1 LTGYQP
7 NVAYY
12 LATWLVYTQYKL
24 SYHDKMTRMDMA
36 VSSSRDGEPRKPAG
50 VGASA
55 FWRLG
60 LDGAVRALNRSAEQI
75 GAGVGSLWR
84 DAWPAEMR
92 GAADHALEAARSGE
106 MGAFRAQIPWGARER
121 AQVQVAVT
129 PLIGA
134 DGEPEGFSVSARD
147 VTLELETSAFL
158 DLVIQLLPLPL
169 TVRDLTTGR
178 YILANSAAEE
188 LIGVEQDGL
197 VGAAPADVLSAARAA
212 KVAELD
218 AEAVRKGFTKHR
230 LKSAGSDAYGRIR
243 EIVTTRLATFDDNGP
258 RYLISLSEDVTE
270 ALAAAESLQVALA
283 QAEAANRAQS
293 AFLANIS
300 HEIRTP
306 LNGLVAGVE
315 ILAAQSLAPSE
326 RELATMVR
334 SSALALEAKLQRV
347 LELIQLDQGRF
358 TLNAGP
364 FILGDLLG
372 AAVGSVSPAAHAKG
386 LTLACDAGL
395 IAGARYEGDFARLR
409 QVLGEMLGNAVKF
422 TAHGGVRLGVE
433 QTETGLRFTVEDTG
447 VGLSDW
453 PVNDI
458 FDRFRQADGT
468 ATRAHGGFGLG
479 LAFARELLELMG
491 GQIGCAPRPGG
502 GAVFWCDVPL
512 QVTAASAVCAAV
524 RQYQPQILVADDH
537 PTNLRVVELILSDF
551 ACVRTV
557 SDGREA
563 IEAFAQQDFDLVLMD
578 IQMPVLDGVSAVSE
592 IRRWEA
598 EHNRP
603 RTPIAMLT
611 ANTDPDNVAA
621 SRAAGAD
628 QHIAKPFT
636 PNLLVSSVQAL
647 LHASAA

>member
-1 LTGYQP
+1 M
-7 NVAYY
+7 A
-12 LATWLVYTQYKL
+12 
-24 SYHDKMTRMDMA
+24 HIEMA
-36 VSSSRDGEPRKPAG
+36 VCSSRDGDPSKTAG
-50 VGASA
+50 VSA
-55 FWRLG
+55 TALWRLG
-60 LDGAVRALNRSAEQI
+60 LDGAVRALNRSAGEI
-75 GAGVGSLWR
+75 GTGVGALWR
-84 DAWPAEMR
+84 DCWPSEYR
-92 GAADHALEAARSGE
+92 AAVDDALRAAQSGE
-106 MGAFRAQIPWGARER
+106 MAAFRVQIPWGSRER

-129 PLIGA
+129 PLLGA
-134 DGEPEGFSVSARD
+134 DGDLEGFSASARD

-169 TVRDLTTGR
+169 TVRDLATGR
-178 YILANSAAEE
+178 YILANAAAEE
-188 LIGVEQDGL
+188 LIGVEPEGL
-197 VGAAPADVLSAARAA
+197 VGAAPGDVLSAARAA

-218 AEAVRKGFTKHR
+218 AEAVRKGLTKRR
-230 LKSAGSDAYGRIR
+230 LKSAGSDAHGRIR

-258 RYLISLSEDVTE
+258 RYLISVAEDVTE
-270 ALAAAESLQVALA
+270 ALAAAESLQTALA
-283 QAEAANRAQS
+283 QAEAANRAKS
-293 AFLANIS
+293 AFLATIS

-315 ILAAQSLAPSE
+315 ILAAQPLAASE

-347 LELIQLDQGRF
+347 LELIQLDQGRV
-358 TLNAGP
+358 TLNPGP
-364 FILGDLLG
+364 FVLGDLLD
-372 AAVGSVSPAAHAKG
+372 AAVAAVTPAAHAKG
-386 LTLACDAGL
+386 LTLACDAGRL
-395 IAGARYEGDFARLR
+395 AGARCQGDFARLR
-409 QVLGEMLGNAVKF
+409 QVLGELLGNAVKF
-422 TAHGGVRLGVE
+422 TAEGGVRLAVE
-433 QTETGLRFTVEDTG
+433 QIEAGARFTVEDTG
-447 VGLSDW
+447 VGLEGW

-458 FDRFRQADGT
+458 FDRFRQADQT

-491 GQIGCAPRPGG
+491 GKIGCAPRPGG
-502 GAVFWCDVPL
+502 GSVFWCDAPL
-512 QVTAASAVCAAV
+512 PVEIAAACPANGGG
-524 RQYQPQILVADDH
+524 QPQILVADDH
-537 PTNLRVVELILSDF
+537 PTNRRVVELILSDF

-557 SDGREA
+557 NDGREA
-563 IEAFAQQDFDLVLMD
+563 IEAFAEQAFDLVLMD

-636 PNLLVSSVQAL
+636 PNLLVSCVQEL
-647 LHASAA
+647 LHVPVARGLRLGLGVGR